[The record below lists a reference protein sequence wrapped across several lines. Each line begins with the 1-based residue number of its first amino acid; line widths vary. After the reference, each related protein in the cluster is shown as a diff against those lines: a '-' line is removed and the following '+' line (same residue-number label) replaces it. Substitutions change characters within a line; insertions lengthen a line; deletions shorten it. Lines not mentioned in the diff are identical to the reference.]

1 MIDYAVIAE
10 SLDSDNVMIS
20 GALDIVKKFI
30 VERKLILFG
39 GLAIDY
45 ALRLKGDK
53 LYSDTKRPDLD
64 FLSPRNV
71 DDAYDLADILTE
83 AGFEAVGAIRGLHVQ
98 TMRVRVNFLEV
109 ADIGYAPAEIFDKLP
124 TLNYQGMRIIHPD
137 YQRIDMHM
145 AFCFP
150 FSGAPR
156 EDIFNRWEKDLK
168 RFNMFENYYPI
179 VAAGADAGANN
190 NFRIHAKLNRNITSK
205 DYKTLTVSI
214 HGFAAYAIL
223 SSTLSDIA
231 KKMKVEKH
239 LPPCHSYKVDSN
251 KIEFDSPIIGEKF
264 IVASPCPEVLIDN
277 TYTKYHPFMDILPE
291 SWRNNET
298 IILSTKNRLLASSI
312 VKLSDGLMGFV
323 VSPQYLLLWLLFQ
336 FFQTGNQVYKDYYAY
351 TLELLKISEELLS
364 DINVFLAS
372 PFAPTVSYIGN
383 VNYDHGYIIKMAN
396 ISQAIKQSPP
406 SALHLNPNI
415 SEILK
420 GLPVN
425 YYPRMNTKID
435 HPIFNYNE
443 NIMFLRNGK
452 SY

>member
-30 VERKLILFG
+30 VDRKLILFG

-53 LYSDTKRPDLD
+53 IYSDTKRPDLD

-71 DDAYDLADILTE
+71 DDAYDLADILAE

-109 ADIGYAPAEIFDKLP
+109 ADIGYAPAEIFDRLP

-137 YQRIDMHM
+137 YQRMDMHM

-168 RFNMFENYYPI
+168 RFNMFEQHYPI
-179 VAAGADAGANN
+179 TIIDDNSKPTIIRAE
-190 NFRIHAKLNRNITSK
+190 LNQNITSK
-205 DYKTLTVSI
+205 DYKTLTVAI
-214 HGFAAYAIL
+214 HGFAAYAVL
-223 SSTLSDIA
+223 STILSDIA
-231 KKMKVEKH
+231 KKMNNNSI
-239 LPPCHSYKVDSN
+239 LPPCHSYKVKGN
-251 KIEFDSPIIGEKF
+251 KFEFESPIAKEKF
-264 IVASPCPEVLIDN
+264 IVASPCPEVLVDD
-277 TYTKYHPFMDILPE
+277 KYKKYRPFMDILPE
-291 SWRNNET
+291 SWHSNET
-298 IILSTKNRLLASSI
+298 IIISTKNRLLSSSI
-312 VKLSDGLMGFV
+312 VKLSDELFGFI
-323 VSPQYLLLWLLFQ
+323 VSPQYLLLWFLFQ
-336 FFQTGNQVYKDYYAY
+336 FFQTGNQIYKNYYAH
-351 TLELLKISEELLS
+351 TLEMLKISEELLS
-364 DINVFLAS
+364 DMDVFSAS
-372 PFAPTVSYIGN
+372 PFAPPITYIGS
-383 VNYDHGYIIKMAN
+383 VNHNHAYVIKMAS
-396 ISQAIKQSPP
+396 ISQAIKQPP
-406 SALHLNPNI
+406 PAALHLSSNI
-415 SEILK
+415 SEILP

-425 YYPRMNTKID
+425 YYPRIENKKN
-435 HPIFNYNE
+435 HPVFDYDG
-443 NIMFLRNGK
+443 NILFLRNGN